1 MIASAHI
8 VAGQALGGAELF
20 YVRLIN
26 ALQERRQPVLAINSP
41 GSRVSARLQAEVTQR
56 HVPMQA
62 IWDFPS
68 RWRISAILRQYQ
80 PDIVQT
86 YMGRA
91 TRLTHLRPGRR
102 PIHVARLG
110 GYYAP
115 HGYQHAHAWI
125 ANSPGIRDHLIHHGF
140 PPNRI
145 FHISNFVAP
154 SEPSS
159 AAALWQLRQEL
170 AIPDDALIVAAVGR
184 LHPVKGFDD
193 LLDAFE
199 AVPAWI
205 HERPVYLV
213 IVGDG
218 PLAASLRHHA
228 EQLGIGNRV
237 CWPGWRDDAGCFQ
250 ELADLCVC
258 SSRQEG
264 VGNVILE
271 AWSRGRAVLSTRAQ
285 GLQEII
291 TDRKDGWLTPAG
303 DPTALAAAMELLL
316 RDESLRRE
324 LAVHGNRTLMARHG
338 EEAIVNAYLD
348 LYGHLLGA

>member
-1 MIASAHI
+1 MIASVHI

-20 YVRLIN
+20 YVRLVN
-26 ALQERRQPVLAINSP
+26 ALRERRQPILAINSP
-41 GSRVSARLQAEVTQR
+41 GSRVSARLRAEVDQL
-56 HVPMQA
+56 HVPMQG
-62 IWDFPS
+62 IWDLPS
-68 RWRISAILRQYQ
+68 RWRISAILRQHR

-115 HGYQHAHAWI
+115 HGYRHAHAWI
-125 ANSPGIRDHLIHHGF
+125 ANSPGIRDHLLRYGF

-145 FHISNFVAP
+145 FYISNFVAP
-154 SEPSS
+154 CNPSS
-159 AAALWQLRQEL
+159 TATLQGLRREF

-184 LHPVKGFDD
+184 LHPIKGFDD
-193 LLDAFE
+193 LLEAFA
-199 AVPAWI
+199 AVPTRI
-205 HERPVYLV
+205 QERPVYLV
-213 IVGDG
+213 VVGDG
-218 PLAASLRHHA
+218 PQAASLRHHA
-228 EQLGIGNRV
+228 ERLGIGDRV
-237 CWPGWRDDAGCFQ
+237 RWPGWRDDAGCFQ

-264 VGNVILE
+264 VGNAILE

-285 GLQEII
+285 GLQEVI
-291 TDRKDGWLTPAG
+291 TDREDGWLTPVG
-303 DPTALAAAMELLL
+303 DTAALAAAMGLLL

-324 LAVHGNRTLMARHG
+324 LAANGNRTLVARHG
-338 EEAIVNAYLD
+338 EEATVKAYLD
-348 LYGHLLGA
+348 LYDQLLAA